1 MILIERDV
9 TRISQVGRDRGFP
22 QLLSNVI
29 VGVQPTSSPTG
40 IYFALRYIYQNNQ
53 PNYNPWQSSVDYDI
67 ASVYPN
73 VIDKS
78 QIKVKLPKLIYKR
91 EFIWH
96 RSRKKK
102 M

>member
-1 MILIERDV
+1 MILIERNV
-9 TRISQVGRDRGFP
+9 VRMSEVGRDSRFP
-22 QLLSNVI
+22 QLLSNST
-29 VGVQPTSSPTG
+29 VGVQPTTTPTG

-53 PNYNPWQSSVDYDI
+53 PNYNPWQSSASYDI
-67 ASVYPN
+67 ASMYPN

-78 QIKVKLPKLIYKR
+78 QFKVELPKLIYKR

>member
-1 MILIERDV
+1 MRMSE
-9 TRISQVGRDRGFP
+9 VGCTPKFLKGGKVFP
-22 QLLSNVI
+22 QLLSNVTI
-29 VGVQPTSSPTG
+29 PVQPTTGPTG

-53 PNYNPWQSSVDYDI
+53 PNYNPWQQSASYDI
-67 ASVYPN
+67 ASMYPN

-78 QIKVKLPKLIYKR
+78 QFVKLIPLKYKR

-96 RSRKKK
+96 RSRKTK